1 MCVHVLNAQPQ
12 MDSGPSDICCTTGQK
27 SQQTLFALMSP
38 ARLQKLHQLL
48 QQLLVPPASIRI
60 NAGFSELGFLCQSQ
74 APHSILH
81 TIQHQ

>member
-27 SQQTLFALMSP
+27 PQQTPFCPSVPCQTAEATP
-38 ARLQKLHQLL
+38 AAAATARA
-48 QQLLVPPASIRI
+48 PSI